1 MYLVQGFSIGC
12 QSFFP
17 LRGHITR
24 AEWRGNDK
32 ERLLYDWFCMQT
44 CRHANMQT
52 REQDDGHFTQRAN
65 SLRFVERELHR
76 EGGQTLRKPK
86 EEVRT
91 VTPALA
97 NRVADLLNSG

>member
-1 MYLVQGFSIGC
+1 LDANH
-12 QSFFP
+12 SFPFEGTLLEP
-17 LRGHITR
+17 NGEETTR
-24 AEWRGNDK
+24 NDS
-32 ERLLYDWFCMQT
+32 FMT
-44 CRHANMQT
+44 GSACRHANMQT